1 MEEIKVTGGQ
11 LIDTIK
17 GLIKEGNIR
26 RIIVKNRD
34 GKEVFEV
41 PLTLGVVGIA
51 IAPLLVAVGAVA
63 GIMNE
68 CTVVVE
74 REPQAPESDPVA

>member
-11 LIDTIK
+11 LVDTVK
-17 GLIKEGNIR
+17 GLIKEGNVR
-26 RIIVKNRD
+26 KVIVKNRD

-51 IAPLLVAVGAVA
+51 VAPLLVAVGAVA

-68 CTVVVE
+68 CTVCVE
-74 REPQAPESDPVA
+74 RDPKAPAPDPEA